1 MSDKPEQ
8 DAPNGGTSESRAAE
22 FERHAAAPRR
32 GLAREFLTFLGHNK
46 KWWLAPIIVV
56 LVVFGLLV
64 ALGHSGLAPL
74 IYALF

>member
-8 DAPNGGTSESRAAE
+8 DAPNGQAGEDRAAE
-22 FERHAAAPRR
+22 FERHAAEPRR
-32 GLAREFLTFLGHNK
+32 GLAREFVTFLGHNK

-56 LVVFGLLV
+56 LVLFGLLV
-64 ALGHSGLAPL
+64 VLGHSGLAPL